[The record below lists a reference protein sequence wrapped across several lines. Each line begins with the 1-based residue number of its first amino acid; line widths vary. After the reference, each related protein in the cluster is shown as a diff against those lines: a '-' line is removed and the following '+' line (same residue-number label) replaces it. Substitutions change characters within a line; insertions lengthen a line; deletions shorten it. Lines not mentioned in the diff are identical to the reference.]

1 MENGRGS
8 GGPALVNM
16 RLDINLASQPYEDAR
31 EFWMRWGTALVAVS
45 LFTLILLAL
54 CGSGWYVAR
63 HDRATIAEKK
73 QRIAARDAER
83 KQDEEFLSLPGNRST
98 RDDSQFLNELIE
110 RKSFSWTEVL
120 ENLEKVMPAGAHLSS
135 IHPELD
141 EDNQL
146 TMKMTVAGNSRDR
159 GLELVRRMEDSHYF
173 AQTNIASE
181 HIDTAGGAVLFNI
194 DTTYVPQLSVAK
206 ARPATSAA
214 PVPAPATPKAPT
226 PKRGKS

>member
-1 MENGRGS
+1 
-8 GGPALVNM
+8 M
-16 RLDINLASQPYEDAR
+16 RLDINLASEPYEDAR
-31 EFWMRWGTALVAVS
+31 EFWMRWGTAVVAVG

-73 QRIAARDAER
+73 QRIAARDSER
-83 KQDEEFLSLPGNRST
+83 KQDEEFLNLPGNRTT

-120 ENLEKVMPAGAHLSS
+120 ENLEKVMPAGVHLVS

-146 TMKMTVAGNSRDR
+146 TLKMTVAGNSRDKA
-159 GLELVRRMEDSHYF
+159 LELARRMEDSHHF

-181 HIDTAGGAVLFNI
+181 HIDSTGGTVQFNI
-194 DTTYVPQLSVAK
+194 DATYVPQISVA
-206 ARPATSAA
+206 AA
-214 PVPAPATPKAPT
+214 PPASSPAPAPAAPKTST